1 MVFYAKKGEKELEI
15 EHVALDSSLLGTHQF
30 YPTLNKMNTG
40 LIQFVN
46 VMTRD
51 LLRKLYQSVL

>member
-46 VMTRD
+46 VMTRG
-51 LLRKLYQSVL
+51 